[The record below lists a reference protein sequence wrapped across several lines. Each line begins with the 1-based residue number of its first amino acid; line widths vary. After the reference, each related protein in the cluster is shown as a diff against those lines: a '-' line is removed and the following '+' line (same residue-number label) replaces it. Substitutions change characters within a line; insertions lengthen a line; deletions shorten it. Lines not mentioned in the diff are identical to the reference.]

1 MQFFHYRGGLLLD
14 VPLTL
19 PGVTDPYLVLPHPEI
34 ERVIVETA
42 QATGRVELRY
52 RTRVVRLL
60 ENGGG
65 GSGRGFGSHRC
76 CGGGGAAPPGL
87 VPGGGRCPRGRPAG
101 SGRPRPPAH

>member
-42 QATGRVELRY
+42 QATGRVEIRY

-65 GSGRGFGSHRC
+65 GGGAGVGSAAGA
-76 CGGGGAAPPGL
+76 GGGEARAPGCAAPRRGAASGAPVWRDTPP
-87 VPGGGRCPRGRPAG
+87 
-101 SGRPRPPAH
+101 